1 MQSFSLLDDDQLACP
16 VGICKAPATYYY
28 VKGIDLLTVP
38 ANVRIWLYLK
48 KSPLIKQLRAAF
60 PLSPLSLSLFLS
72 ALLLFVYA

>member
-48 KSPLIKQLRAAF
+48 KPTDKATTCSF
-60 PLSPLSLSLFLS
+60 PSFPSLFVSLSLCLVV
-72 ALLLFVYA
+72 VYA